1 MAQQANKTTLKNP
14 VLPPLNPTFKYFPF
28 LNQKIAMIV
37 IGIVGFVFYITSVN
51 GEYAL
56 DDGIIIHQ
64 NDHVIKGVRGIKD
77 IMTKDA
83 YESFYRRMCATDQL
97 AGGRYRPLSVVS
109 FALEQELIGSYRTG
123 LYMKIEDSNHN
134 GVYDKDLVSYTSPC
148 GRPETNYEFNNFID
162 LNGDNIVQANECYS
176 CWDLNQNFKN
186 EWDEDLNVDGIFN
199 EIDCQVYGAK
209 LRHFNNI
216 WTFALGCMFLYL
228 VFSRY
233 FFRTNQDLA
242 FLSAL
247 LFTMHPIHSEAIAN
261 VKSRDEI
268 FSLIFI
274 SLTFFYTFKYLETKK
289 VKELFWA
296 CFMFLLALLSK
307 EYAVTLIILVPLA
320 VYTFT
325 ENDFEIKTFF
335 QTKEFKQVLYV
346 GLAFAICAFCMLY
359 LKRNFDMKAL
369 PGAKPIRSFWF
380 FPFLFVV
387 VGIFL
392 MGSNKKNN
400 FHKLLS
406 WFYFVMLLYLG
417 MRLMA
422 VKLKPGVPD
431 TEILNNPYLLA
442 DQQERIATKGYV
454 LLKYL
459 WLQIFPHP
467 LSSDYSYNTIEY
479 RHFYSWDF
487 LLSIVLH
494 ISMVVLAIRLVL
506 KKHILG
512 FAMMTYILFALM
524 IGNVLMDIGAT
535 MGERLIFHSS
545 IGFCIAMAYV
555 MLKGFDALSTVTFNV
570 RKVALLGIVLVITFL
585 YGCKTWERNFDWKND
600 VTLFLKDVK
609 TMPHSVLVLGNA
621 GARWVDLADTKEVT
635 GVQVVGQDSTRYNDY
650 NGTLVIT
657 DEEVKAGGYKSKRE
671 AALYKGIAFLTHAIE
686 LHPRYVNGYLNLGLA
701 NFKLRKDFEAL
712 YYWKNAERLY
722 PNNPYLRNYYQVFS
736 NDLKNRGAMAF
747 NRGRMDSAA
756 MAYNKWA
763 ILTPGDPEAW
773 YNLGGAYF
781 NQGKFALAKKSW
793 ERALQ
798 LKPDYMEVKQLLPRI
813 TPQML
818 GQAPPASVPAPA
830 SQPIQRR

>member
-1 MAQQANKTTLKNP
+1 MAQTQKTGLKAP
-14 VLPPLNPTFKYFPF
+14 VLPALDEAFRYFTF
-28 LNQKIAMIV
+28 LNRKLAMII
-37 IGIVGFVFYITSVN
+37 IGIVGFVFYITSIN

-109 FALEQELIGSYRTG
+109 FAIEQEFIGAYRTG
-123 LYMKIEDSNHN
+123 LYMKVEDSNHN
-134 GVYDKDLVSYTSPC
+134 GVLDKGLANYTSPC
-148 GRPETNYEFNNFID
+148 GRPETNFEYNDFVD
-162 LNGDNIVQANECYS
+162 QNGDGQAQPNECYP
-176 CWDLNQNFKN
+176 CWDLNKDFKN
-186 EWDEDLNVDGIFN
+186 QWDEDKNIDGIFN
-199 EIDCQVYGAK
+199 EVDCQVYGAQ

-228 VFSRY
+228 VFSRC
-233 FFRTNQDLA
+233 FFRKNQDLA

-274 SLTFFYTFKYLETKK
+274 SLTFLYTFRFIETKK
-289 VKELFWA
+289 PMQLFWA
-296 CFMFLLALLSK
+296 CVMFLLALLSK
-307 EYAVTLIILVPLA
+307 EYAVMLLFLIPLA

-325 ENDFEIKTFF
+325 ENDFDVKTFVN
-335 QTKEFKQVLYV
+335 TKEFKQTMYV
-346 GLAFAICAFCMLY
+346 GVAFAFCAFMMLY
-359 LKRNFDMKAL
+359 LKRDFDMHAA
-369 PGAKPIRSFWF
+369 PNSKPIRSFWL
-380 FPFLFVV
+380 FPILFMI

-392 MGSNKKNN
+392 MGANKRNN
-400 FHKLLS
+400 FHKLMS
-406 WFYFVMLLYLG
+406 WFYFIMLIYLG
-417 MRLMA
+417 MRLVA

-442 DQQERIATKGYV
+442 DGEERFATKGYV

-459 WLQIFPHP
+459 ILQVFPHP
-467 LSSDYSYNTIEY
+467 LSSDYSYNTIQY
-479 RHFYSWDF
+479 RHFTSWDF

-494 ISMVVLAIRLVL
+494 LSLVYYAVKLTL

-512 FAMMTYILFALM
+512 FAAMTYIIFALM

-545 IGFCIAMAYV
+545 IGFCIAEAYFLIKV
-555 MLKGFDALSTVTFNV
+555 MDRLAKVTFNARRFALV
-570 RKVALLGIVLVITFL
+570 SIVAVIMFL
-585 YGCKTWERNFDWKND
+585 FGCKTWERNWDWKND

-635 GVQVVGQDSTRYNDY
+635 GINVPGQDSTRYNDY
-650 NGTLVIT
+650 NGTLKIT
-657 DEEVKAGGYKSKRE
+657 DEEMKQGGYKTRRE
-671 AALYKGIAFLTHAIE
+671 AALNKGIGFLKHAVE

-701 NFKLRKDFEAL
+701 NFKLKKDFDAL

-722 PNNPYLRNYYQVFS
+722 PNNPYLRNYYQVYTQE
-736 NDLKNRGAMAF
+736 LKNRGGSAF
-747 NRGRMDSAA
+747 SRGRMDSAA
-756 MAYNKWA
+756 IAYNKWT
-763 ILTPGDPEAW
+763 ILTPNDPEAW

-781 NQGKFALAKKSW
+781 NSGRYALAKRSW
-793 ERALQ
+793 DRALQ
-798 LKPDYMEVKQLLPRI
+798 LNPNYQEVKRVIGMI

-818 GQAPPASVPAPA
+818 GAPQVMVPQ
-830 SQPIQRR
+830 SLKK

>member
-1 MAQQANKTTLKNP
+1 MAQTTKAGLKPP
-14 VLPPLNPTFKYFPF
+14 VLPPLNETFKYFSF
-28 LNQKIAMIV
+28 LNRKLATII
-37 IGIVGFVFYITSVN
+37 IGIVGFVFYITSIN

-109 FALEQELIGSYRTG
+109 FAIEQEFIGNYRTG
-123 LYMKIEDSNHN
+123 LYMKVEDSNKN
-134 GVYDKDLVSYTSPC
+134 GVLDKGLVNYTSPC
-148 GRPETNYEFNNFID
+148 GRPETNYEYNDFVD
-162 LNGDNIVQANECYS
+162 LNGDQMAQPNECYP
-176 CWDLNQNFKN
+176 CWDLNKNFKN
-186 EWDEDLNVDGIFN
+186 EWTEDVNVDGIFN
-199 EIDCQVYGAK
+199 EVDCQVYGARV
-209 LRHFNNI
+209 RHFNNI

-233 FFRTNQDLA
+233 FFRTNQDLG
-242 FLSAL
+242 FLAAL

-274 SLTFFYTFKYLETKK
+274 SLTFLYTFRFIESKK
-289 VKELFWA
+289 NKDLFWA
-296 CFMFLLALLSK
+296 SVMFLLSLLSK
-307 EYAVTLIILVPLA
+307 EYAVMLLFLIPLA

-325 ENDFEIKTFF
+325 ENDVDVKTFF
-335 QTKEFKQVLYV
+335 KTPEFREAFYV
-346 GLAFAICAFCMLY
+346 GAAFAVSAFMMLY
-359 LKRNFDMKAL
+359 LKRNFDVHAQ

-380 FPFLFVV
+380 FPVIYMI

-392 MGSNKKNN
+392 LGANKRNN
-400 FHKLLS
+400 FGKLMS
-406 WFYFVMLLYLG
+406 WFYLVMLIYLG
-417 MRLMA
+417 MRLVA

-442 DQQERIATKGYV
+442 DGEERFATKGYV

-459 WLQIFPHP
+459 ILQVFPHP
-467 LSSDYSYNTIEY
+467 LSSDYSYDTIHY
-479 RHFYSWDF
+479 RHFTSWDF
-487 LLSIVLH
+487 LLS
-494 ISMVVLAIRLVL
+494 MVIHLSLVYYAVKLTL

-512 FAMMTYILFALM
+512 YAFMTYIIYALM

-545 IGFCIAMAYV
+545 IGFCIAEAWFILYLMDKLATV
-555 MLKGFDALSTVTFNV
+555 SFNARKAVLMLIVGVVGFLF
-570 RKVALLGIVLVITFL
+570 
-585 YGCKTWERNFDWKND
+585 GCKTWERNWDWKND

-635 GVQVVGQDSTRYNDY
+635 GIQVPGQDSTRFNDY
-650 NGTLVIT
+650 NGTLKIT
-657 DEEVKAGGYKSKRE
+657 DEEMKEGKYKTKRE
-671 AALYKGIAFLTHAIE
+671 AALYKGIGFLKHACE

-701 NFKLRKDFEAL
+701 SFKLKKDFDAL
-712 YYWKNAERLY
+712 YYWKNAEKLY
-722 PNNPYLRNYYQVFS
+722 PNNPYLRNYYQVYTQE
-736 NDLKNRGAMAF
+736 LKNRGGMAF
-747 NRGRMDSAA
+747 QRGRMDSAA
-756 MAYNKWA
+756 MAYNYWA

-773 YNLGGAYF
+773 FNLGGCYY
-781 NQGKFALAKKSW
+781 NQGKFMLAKNCW
-793 ERALQ
+793 EKAVTLNPNYADAKRNLS
-798 LKPDYMEVKQLLPRI
+798 LI

-818 GQAPPASVPAPA
+818 GMPVQTMVVP
-830 SQPIQRR
+830 QPVKK